1 MFQFQIKNRLSVRIL
16 DKIVCPQCKAQILL
30 IPDLKKMAAVIAD
43 HLEIHTN
50 KLKAKKIPES
60 EIARQEKELEH
71 TLIKEII
78 DVI

>member
-1 MFQFQIKNRLSVRIL
+1 MRIL

-43 HLEIHTN
+43 HLEVHTT
-50 KLKAKKIPES
+50 KLKAKKMPES
-60 EIARQEKELEH
+60 EIERREKELEH

-78 DVI
+78 DAI